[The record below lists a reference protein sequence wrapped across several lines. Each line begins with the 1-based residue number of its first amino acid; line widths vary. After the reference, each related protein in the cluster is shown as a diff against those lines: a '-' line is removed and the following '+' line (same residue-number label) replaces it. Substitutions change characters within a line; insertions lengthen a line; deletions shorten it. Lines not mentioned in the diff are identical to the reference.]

1 MLMGKEVRK
10 YTVWVGG
17 TEVTDHFVTYTT
29 AKNILDGYTQQGYDD
44 VVIQSR
50 RQNVK
55 NITTKSY

>member
-1 MLMGKEVRK
+1 MIKKKTNWKSMLTGKEVRK

-29 AKNILDGYTQQGYDD
+29 AKSILDGYTKQGYDD

-50 RQNVK
+50 R
-55 NITTKSY
+55 